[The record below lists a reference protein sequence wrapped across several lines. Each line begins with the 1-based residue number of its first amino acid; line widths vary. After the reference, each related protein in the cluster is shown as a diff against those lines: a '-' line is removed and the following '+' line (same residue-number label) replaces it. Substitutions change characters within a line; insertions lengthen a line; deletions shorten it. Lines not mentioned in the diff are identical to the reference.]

1 MMGYSQPTFQY
12 LAKGSE
18 VILLKSYSKNLALND
33 DRLMDKGKRNGMLP
47 WRGGGGMK
55 LEDIAEIK

>member
-47 WRGGGGMK
+47 WRGGGGD
-55 LEDIAEIK
+55 ET